1 MLIKNKTGLML
12 CLLSAVLLAYSFF
25 FADNLAYRRLYSV
38 SHRNIHF
45 DSASADKALLGIK
58 EFPETYSGDQTV
70 KELTLA
76 FRMKPADLFYDNVFQ
91 TAPGEQGV
99 RMELYSETGRRG
111 NLFLYISSEDGSL
124 SEYLLRGRVKTGRWY
139 SVALK
144 IHKNKRIS
152 VSVNGLPVLNRREG
166 TIDYKISDIAIGT
179 GCSKSRN
186 FQGEIRDFS
195 IEYTFYRRV
204 AGIAAGVFIL
214 KLLSF
219 LFFCYMF
226 FVTAAGQSTS
236 RNDGNLFLRMGLFR
250 TLLVSASVSYLIYY
264 LFYYFSALIWAS
276 RSGIPQSDLVS
287 TARYSAPDGIESFV
301 LYPALLAG
309 IFLTAG
315 LDKAA
320 VLFKRKFFSFAA
332 LVVLSVCS
340 CAYFAGIGFHP
351 PGALVH
357 QNPVTVSVFVLSV
370 LAAAFLLWRVNS
382 KHPVLAG
389 FLAAALCLPVCFIAT
404 APVAAGD
411 YSYIIAPALRL
422 LHGFRLPEIFFQYD
436 LLLSLLAAGLMKL
449 NIPVNFLQVAGQ
461 AGIYAFFIGIF
472 LFSQQVFK
480 DKKLPVFLLFAL
492 IIARHYALHEE
503 PVSILQATPLRLD
516 LWLVILACV
525 YFKGIYNITVGA
537 ALGLLL
543 LFHRNFGTIYLV
555 VYLQFVSILFAID
568 LTRAIRENTFTL
580 SALKKICLKHLHRNK
595 TNLSVIMLFI
605 FAGGL
610 LFNGLVPRSAVMYQ
624 SLGLGF
630 LRVAGRSFFWY
641 IPVLLSLSAAV
652 LLARRR
658 ELPENYFNAGLFL
671 VLLAV
676 GNSLYFL
683 GRSHEFNIM
692 TSSGIYIF
700 LLFFFFDLIGRI
712 LPDTGGP
719 FRRNVKRLIVS
730 FLPVVFLALTAFY
743 YSSFSVAKIIGQF
756 RNLTEG
762 RFVYP
767 LPVRVDIETV
777 KEATGNSRKVY
788 FLSSNDTYYYYY
800 GGYTPQGYFCPYPT
814 WTIKKDLISYLQG
827 LLNNGYYLVVDF
839 TSSIEIMQSV
849 EDILPKLRFSKTVKK
864 DNLLFI
870 FGGESSLVEEIVH
883 K

>member
-1 MLIKNKTGLML
+1 MFI
-12 CLLSAVLLAYSFF
+12 LSAFLLAYSFI

-45 DSASADKALLGIK
+45 DSASADKALSGIK

-124 SEYLLRGRVKTGRWY
+124 SGYLLRGRVKTGRWY

-166 TIDYKISDIAIGT
+166 AIVYNISDIAVGT

-195 IEYTFYRRV
+195 VEYTFYRRIG
-204 AGIAAGVFIL
+204 GIDAAVFIL

-226 FVTAAGQSTS
+226 FVTAAGQSTAGNE
-236 RNDGNLFLRMGLFR
+236 RNLFLRMGLLR
-250 TLLVSASVSYLIYY
+250 TFLVSASVSYLIYY
-264 LFYYFSALIWAS
+264 LFYYFSAMIWSS
-276 RSGIPQSDLVS
+276 RPGIPQSDLVS

-301 LYPALLAG
+301 LYPAVLFG
-309 IFLTAG
+309 IFLTTG
-315 LDKAA
+315 LDRAA
-320 VLFKRKFFSFAA
+320 ALLKRKSFSFAA
-332 LVVLSVCS
+332 LLVLLFCS
-340 CAYFAGIGFHP
+340 GVYFYGIGFYP

-357 QNPVTVSVFVLSV
+357 QSPAAVSVFVLGV
-370 LAAAFLLWRVNS
+370 LAAALLLCGVNR
-382 KHPVLAG
+382 KHPVLAA
-389 FLAAALCLPVCFIAT
+389 FFAAALCLPVCFIAT

-436 LLLSLLAAGLMKL
+436 LLLSLLAAGMIKL

-472 LFSQQVFK
+472 LFSQKVFK

-543 LFHRNFGTIYLV
+543 LLHRNFGTIYLI

-568 LTRAIRENTFTL
+568 LARVVRENTFTL
-580 SALKKICLKHLHRNK
+580 SALKKIFLKHLHQNK
-595 TNLSVIMLFI
+595 ANLSVIILFI
-605 FAGGL
+605 LAGGL
-610 LFNGLVPRSAVMYQ
+610 LFNGFVPRSAVMYQ

-658 ELPENYFNAGLFL
+658 ELPENYFNAGFFL
-671 VLLAV
+671 VLLAA

-692 TSSGIYIF
+692 TLSGVYI
-700 LLFFFFDLIGRI
+700 LLFFFTLDLLDRVVIDRPEASLRQIMG
-712 LPDTGGP
+712 
-719 FRRNVKRLIVS
+719 KRLIYIMS
-730 FLPVVFLALTAFY
+730 FIFLALTAFY
-743 YSSFSVAKIIGQF
+743 YSYFSIKKIVEQSKNIVK
-756 RNLTEG
+756 G
-762 RFVYP
+762 RFLYL
-767 LPVRVDIETV
+767 LPVDINIEPV
-777 KEATGNSRKVY
+777 KELTNNSRKVY
-788 FLSSNDTYYYYY
+788 FLSDKDAYYCYY
-800 GGYTPQGYFCPYPT
+800 GGYIPQGYFSPFAT
-814 WTIKKDLISYLQG
+814 WVKKADLVKFLQNLINCSYF
-827 LLNNGYYLVVDF
+827 LVVDF
-839 TSSIEIMQSV
+839 ASSSDLIRTTNDV
-849 EDILPKLRFSKTVKK
+849 LPELRYTKSFKYE
-864 DNLLFI
+864 NLLFI
-870 FGGESSLVEEIVH
+870 SNNERAPLKKRGD
-883 K
+883 